1 MSSPDEHGAHED
13 QFPSGAPA
21 PRRPHGGSVVSPR
34 TSRHF
39 WRLSIVLTLVIAATD
54 AVLGSRVILIGLLI
68 VGPCCALFTAQ
79 RACAAQVCALAVV
92 LALVLALPDGIW
104 DTPAQLAFTGAVL
117 MVGIACTWAA
127 GIVESMNRR

>member
-1 MSSPDEHGAHED
+1 MSWSDDSGAQED
-13 QFPSGAPA
+13 QFPRCVPA
-21 PRRPHGGSVVSPR
+21 PRRPQGGSLVSPR
-34 TSRHF
+34 TSRRL

-54 AVLGSRVILIGLLI
+54 AALGSQVILIGLLI

-92 LALVLALPDGIW
+92 LALLLALPDGIW

-117 MVGIACTWAA
+117 MVGIACTWGA
-127 GIVESMNRR
+127 GIVESMTKR